1 MLFVDSFS
9 VFWLLVSCF
18 YFAGCSVFL
27 YCSYIVPVSEVKGRD
42 KRKKILS
49 EKYFSDS
56 IFFKLTIDN

>member
-1 MLFVDSFS
+1 MLFVDGFS

-18 YFAGCSVFL
+18 YFVGCSVFL

-56 IFFKLTIDN
+56 IFLIDN